1 MKPFA
6 IGIQVEDKYV
16 ELLIQEFSLDH
27 ELHYQCTVGTSI
39 VFWIERDP
47 RGNWR
52 QLDGTFNA
60 LTSIIGEKIE
70 QYKQRYQN

>member
-6 IGIQVEDKYV
+6 IGIQVESRYV
-16 ELLIQEFSLDH
+16 ELLVQEFRVDAV
-27 ELHYQCTVGTSI
+27 LHYQCTVGNSI

-47 RGNWR
+47 SGRWM
-52 QLDGTFNA
+52 QLDGTINP

-70 QYKQRYQN
+70 QHTARAEH